1 MGIRFLYI
9 KKNTHTG
16 VGMQNI
22 VPNEIVNVRNNPEAK
37 SNS

>member
-1 MGIRFLYI
+1 MGIRFLHI
-9 KKNTHTG
+9 KKTHTG